1 MPPVAQIEIQ
11 QQIAAVAMP
20 VQVVP
25 KLDVTSEDLV
35 DSVAVQE
42 LEVTEQPVAEK
53 PAEQIIPPD
62 LKPSPSDVMRQ
73 LTSDRVLAKAVE
85 QEVSQDEVT
94 KPVVEPTPPQV
105 ASVPQVYVE
114 AQRSDNKPPLYPK
127 HERRLSREGK
137 VTVRVSIDVNGS
149 VKGVSVIEGSRYQGF
164 NRAAVQAARKWK
176 FTPATRG
183 GVSVASETDIEIVF
197 RMTDPE

>member
-1 MPPVAQIEIQ
+1 MPLVAQIEIQ
-11 QQIAAVAMP
+11 QQVASVAMP

-35 DSVAVQE
+35 ESVAVQE
-42 LEVTEQPVAEK
+42 LEVIEQPVAEK
-53 PAEQIIPPD
+53 SVEPTILPD
-62 LKPSPSDVMRQ
+62 VKPSPSEVMRR

-85 QEVSQDEVT
+85 PEVAPAEVT
-94 KPVVEPTPPQV
+94 KPVVDPTPPQV
-105 ASVPQVYVE
+105 ASVPQTYVE
-114 AQRSDNKPPLYPK
+114 AQRSDNKPPIYPK

-149 VKGVSVIEGSRYQGF
+149 VMGVSVIEESRYQGF

-176 FTPATRG
+176 FKPAMRG
-183 GVSVASETDIEIVF
+183 GVSVDSETDIEVVF
-197 RMTDPE
+197 RMTDLE

>member
-53 PAEQIIPPD
+53 PVEPPMLPD
-62 LKPSPSDVMRQ
+62 VKPSPSEVMWR

-85 QEVSQDEVT
+85 PEVSQAEEA
-94 KPVVEPTPPQV
+94 KPVVEPTPPQD
-105 ASVPQVYVE
+105 ASVPQAYVE
-114 AQRSDNKPPLYPK
+114 AQRSDNKPPTYPR
-127 HERRLSREGK
+127 HERRRSREGE
-137 VTVRVSIDVNGS
+137 VTVRVSIDANGS
-149 VKGVSVIEGSRYQGF
+149 VMGVSVIEESRYQGF

-176 FTPATRG
+176 FKPATRG
-183 GVSVASETDIEIVF
+183 GVSVDSQTDIEVVF
-197 RMTDPE
+197 RMTDLE